1 MRTEIRRARRRR
13 WLAAAA
19 ATGLLTLTA
28 ACGDD
33 GDSDSD
39 TASSENEAATYEE
52 YQLEF
57 AECMRD
63 QGINFPDPESD
74 KGKMSQTI
82 EIEDQQA
89 FEKASTTCE
98 DDLGPRPANPDAPD
112 MDSEE
117 MKEFQARFQKCLRDN
132 GVDIPK
138 APPGG
143 GAAPAIPSDTD
154 PKVLEECDES
164 SKEGLG

>member
-19 ATGLLTLTA
+19 ATAMLTLTA

-39 TASSENEAATYEE
+39 SAENDAASFKE

-63 QGINFPDPESD
+63 HGVNFPDPESD
-74 KGKMSQTI
+74 DDKMSKTLKVD
-82 EIEDQQA
+82 DQQA
-89 FEKASTTCE
+89 FEKASTACE
-98 DDLGPRPANPDAPD
+98 DELGPRPADPDAPD
-112 MDSEE
+112 MSTAE
-117 MKEFQARFQKCLRDN
+117 MNEIQARFHKCLRDN

-143 GAAPAIPSDTD
+143 GAAPAIPRDTD

-164 SKEGLG
+164 SREGME

>member
-19 ATGLLTLTA
+19 ATGMMTLTA

-39 TASSENEAATYEE
+39 SAENDAASFKE

-63 QGINFPDPESD
+63 HGVNFPDPESD
-74 KGKMSQTI
+74 DDKMSKTLKVD
-82 EIEDQQA
+82 DQQA
-89 FEKASTTCE
+89 FEKASSACE
-98 DDLGPRPANPDAPD
+98 DELGPRPANPDTPD
-112 MDSEE
+112 TDPAE
-117 MKEFQARFQKCLRDN
+117 MKEFHARFHKCLRDN

-154 PKVLEECDES
+154 PKILEDCDES
-164 SKEGLG
+164 SREGRE